1 MSDTLRK
8 DRNDKQFKESLKKK
22 SSTARYR
29 CRCKRCVGKHDKLD
43 KIAEKEL
50 KTEIKEMEI
59 DIYNLDRFTPLN
71 NGQMLEDTYGEYV
84 LFSSVLNLFAAKKVK
99 INLKNLHSK

>member
-1 MSDTLRK
+1 
-8 DRNDKQFKESLKKK
+8 
-22 SSTARYR
+22 
-29 CRCKRCVGKHDKLD
+29 
-43 KIAEKEL
+43 
-50 KTEIKEMEI
+50 MEI